1 MVSKIRKVLFYRLS
15 LNDKQGKIISP
26 KELEAKFDKIIQE
39 YMIKIPNSNRYAIS
53 IEKENEIFVIELI
66 KKNNKLAFLKLGIQ
80 NASNAV
86 ALRNGE
92 TLESDEVDIAPN
104 QSLETY
110 TYCLIDFA
118 TTIVSYVNTNTSPRI
133 SVLKDLFEKCY
144 GKEGF
149 SPSMN
154 IIFAPDA
161 IKEILKKKRVLKI
174 QVDVAVP
181 SDNVLTQYLEVS
193 EGTFDGLGGKSS
205 STVSFQ
211 IKADRGKSLYKE
223 EGKFNKILKE
233 LTNKAGS
240 DRIQRIAAWG
250 KDDNE
255 TESQMFDLL
264 SYKANVKGKVGRE
277 RYDNAS
283 EEDQLNMIEIEYESR
298 KEEILGYISIQ

>member
-15 LNDKQGKIISP
+15 MNDKQGKIISP

-161 IKEILKKKRVLKI
+161 IKEI
-174 QVDVAVP
+174 
-181 SDNVLTQYLEVS
+181 
-193 EGTFDGLGGKSS
+193 
-205 STVSFQ
+205 
-211 IKADRGKSLYKE
+211 
-223 EGKFNKILKE
+223 
-233 LTNKAGS
+233 
-240 DRIQRIAAWG
+240 
-250 KDDNE
+250 
-255 TESQMFDLL
+255 
-264 SYKANVKGKVGRE
+264 
-277 RYDNAS
+277 
-283 EEDQLNMIEIEYESR
+283 
-298 KEEILGYISIQ
+298 